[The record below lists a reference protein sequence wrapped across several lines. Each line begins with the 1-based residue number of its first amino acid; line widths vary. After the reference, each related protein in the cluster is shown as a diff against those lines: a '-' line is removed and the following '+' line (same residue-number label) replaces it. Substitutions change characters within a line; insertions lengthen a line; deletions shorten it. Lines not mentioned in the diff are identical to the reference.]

1 MTFSLRRSSFWL
13 RPVPTLEIKTSSI
26 LTLTYSTGVPPTL
39 RTVSSPRVGGALAT
53 AQHQFGRAA
62 VHEFANRDVL
72 DVDFAPAGTPRRNGR
87 SRCLSFPVTR
97 RERRFLWCALIFG
110 LAGNSVE
117 FEKRVY
123 CHKLLIYLFG

>member
-39 RTVSSPRVGGALAT
+39 RTVSSARVGGALAT

-72 DVDFAPAGTPRRNGR
+72 DVDFAPAGTLRPKWAEPLFVIPHDQERT
-87 SRCLSFPVTR
+87 SISLVCTLSLDSPVTPSSLR
-97 RERRFLWCALIFG
+97 NVSTAI
-110 LAGNSVE
+110 S
-117 FEKRVY
+117 Y
-123 CHKLLIYLFG
+123 